1 MKVLKIVLSIL
12 AIFLVLLLL
21 QYYVQSKN
29 TFRFIFDENEIEQV
43 LTNLGAKDVTITPA
57 SLITFTLKAGK
68 APLDSMQD
76 EITLFPGAT
85 LDDVVEAPTGQT
97 LHASMTRN
105 EDGILLCVFSSG
117 MQQLLRTPS
126 QERIFSLQNAA
137 RQIVLQLINGVTL
150 GGVYAMIAVGY
161 TLVYGIM
168 FMINFAHGE
177 IFMFGAYGAYF
188 VFYWLTSSQTLPNS
202 WMVLFLWLF
211 IAAILV
217 SASVGIVGLTTR
229 VFSNSPLLQSH
240 RNKRLILLAFLGA
253 IIISLGLGIFAFY
266 GLTSSRRL
274 LSMWIIAFL
283 SAFAI
288 AMATSAGLGVLV
300 ERAAY
305 RPLRQ
310 APRLTLLISAIGASI
325 FLQNVMML
333 ITKGRIKYY
342 PNEAL
347 VNGSIPLFGGL
358 SIEIV
363 GLMIIIIS
371 ILMMMGL
378 YTIIQKTK
386 TGKAIRAVAED
397 KATAS
402 LMGVNVNRV
411 VMLTFLL
418 GSSMAG
424 AGGIMVGLR
433 DTQINHMMGFLPGMK
448 AFTAAV
454 LGGIGNIP
462 GAMFGGYFLG
472 VAEALGAQFMP
483 AEYKNVIAFSL
494 LIIVLLFKPTGF
506 MGEVLAK
513 KKM

>member
-1 MKVLKIVLSIL
+1 MKIVKIVLSIAL
-12 AIFLVLLLL
+12 IFVVLLLL
-21 QYYVQSKN
+21 QYYVQSQN
-29 TFRFIFDENEIEQV
+29 VFRFIFDEEEITQE
-43 LTNLGAKDVTITPA
+43 LTERGAHNVTITDD
-57 SLITFTLKAGK
+57 SVITFTIEQGK
-68 APLDSMQD
+68 SPLDSFQG
-76 EITLFPGAT
+76 EVTLFPSAT
-85 LDDVVEAPTGQT
+85 LDEVVEAPEGQT
-97 LHASMTRN
+97 LEPTIIQN
-105 EDGILLCVFSSG
+105 DDGTLQCVFSSG
-117 MQQLLRTPS
+117 MQQLLRTSS
-126 QERIFSLQNAA
+126 QERMVSMQNAI
-137 RQIVLQLINGVTL
+137 RQILLQLINGVTL

-188 VFYWLTSSQTLPNS
+188 VFAMLASSSGSLPIPATL
-202 WMVLFLWLF
+202 
-211 IAAILV
+211 A
-217 SASVGIVGLTTR
+217 
-229 VFSNSPLLQSH
+229 
-240 RNKRLILLAFLGA
+240 ILLAFVV
-253 IIISLGLGIFAFY
+253 
-266 GLTSSRRL
+266 
-274 LSMWIIAFL
+274 
-283 SAFAI
+283 

-342 PNEAL
+342 PNDVL
-347 VNGSIPLFGGL
+347 VKGSIPLIGGISL
-358 SIEIV
+358 EKI
-363 GLMIIIIS
+363 GFLIIIIS
-371 ILMMMGL
+371 ILMMAGL

-386 TGKAIRAVAED
+386 IGKAIRAVAED

-402 LMGVNVNRV
+402 LMGINVNKA

-483 AEYKNVIAFSL
+483 AEYKNVIAFTL
-494 LIIVLLFKPTGF
+494 LIIVLIFRPTGF